1 MTNLVDLPLEQP
13 LLEEIAAHAQE
24 ISASKGTSIVKE
36 GDAMNH
42 IPFLMKGSIRVFHKD
57 YKKDREMTLYYIK
70 EKEACMFSYFTIFSD
85 HKSKVFAV
93 VELDSSLLLIP

>member
-13 LLEEIAAHAQE
+13 LLEEIAAHAQK
-24 ISASKGTSIVKE
+24 ISVSKGTSIVKE

-57 YKKDREMTLYYIK
+57 YEKDREMTLYYIK

-85 HKSKVFAV
+85 HKARF
-93 VELDSSLLLIP
+93 LLWQN